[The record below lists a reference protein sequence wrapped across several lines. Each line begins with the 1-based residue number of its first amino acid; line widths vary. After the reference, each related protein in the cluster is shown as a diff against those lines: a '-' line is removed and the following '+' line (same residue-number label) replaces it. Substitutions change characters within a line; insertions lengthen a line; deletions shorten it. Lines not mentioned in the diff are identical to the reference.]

1 MDALRHTVWSK
12 HALSAGRA
20 VSRLRVRGEPS
31 GPRGAPTRPESAY
44 PGRHPAAG
52 RGLALMP

>member
-20 VSRLRVRGEPS
+20 VSQPRVHSEPGE
-31 GPRGAPTRPESAY
+31 PRGAPTQPESAY